1 MTLPILE
8 LSDVTFRYAARTVLS
23 DVSLAVRPGRVVGL
37 LGPNGSGKSTVQRL
51 AAGLLR
57 PQVGL
62 VHLAGRELGTLRRT
76 DAARRI
82 AMLPQGAPL
91 PEAFTGWEVVLMGRT
106 PHLGWLAAEGPADEA
121 VAQRALDLV
130 DAKTLAGR
138 RVGELSGGER
148 QRLQLARAL
157 AQEPDVLLL
166 DEPTVHL
173 DLTHQLALLDLVGSL
188 ARAAD
193 LAVLAVFHELN
204 LAAEYCDEL
213 VVLAGGRVVARGE
226 PEATL
231 TAELIRAVY
240 RVDLPIVRHP
250 QSGRPAILPPAAGQA
265 GNARVLAA
273 GGLVET
279 ADA

>member
-8 LSDVTFRYAARTVLS
+8 LSDVTFRYAERTVVS
-23 DVSLAVRPGRVVGL
+23 DVSLAVRRGRFVGL
-37 LGPNGSGKSTVQRL
+37 LGPNGSGKSTLVRL

-57 PQVGL
+57 PHAGL
-62 VHLAGRELGTLRRT
+62 VRLAGRNVGALRRM
-76 DAARRI
+76 DVARRI
-82 AMLPQGAPL
+82 AVLPQGAPL

-106 PHLGWLAAEGPADEA
+106 PHLGWLATEGPADEA
-121 VAQRALDLV
+121 VAWRALELV
-130 DAKTLAGR
+130 DAEALAAR

-148 QRLQLARAL
+148 QRLLLARAL

-173 DLTHQLALLDLVGSL
+173 DLTHQLALLDRVGSL
-188 ARAAD
+188 VRAAD

-213 VVLAGGRVVARGE
+213 VVLAGGRIAAQGE

-250 QSGRPAILPPAAGQA
+250 QSGRPAILIPAAGRP
-265 GNARVLAA
+265 GDARVLVA
-273 GGLVET
+273 GGAVE
-279 ADA
+279 AVHA